1 MKRIKRLGLG
11 VANRLV
17 PLIPLRSRLERLIN
31 TRWYDFPFGRQP
43 HASQEEYLQRAAEA
57 RQQRYPEIE
66 AYEQQT
72 GFALD
77 ADQDAEWLHE
87 LALHTQVVIKKSPL
101 CYAHGRVLY
110 SA

>member
-43 HASQEEYLQRAAEA
+43 HASQEEYLRRAAEA
-57 RQQRYPEIE
+57 RQQRYPKSRPMSSRLDLLWMLIRMPN
-66 AYEQQT
+66 
-72 GFALD
+72 GFMSWPCILR
-77 ADQDAEWLHE
+77 L
-87 LALHTQVVIKKSPL
+87 
-101 CYAHGRVLY
+101 
-110 SA
+110 